1 MITLKNVMVATDF
14 SKTSET
20 ALEYGRAFART
31 FGATLHVVHVVENA
45 FTRMTAGEFGVL
57 NFEEILREMQTA
69 SQKEIDKLVREDD
82 RRELNARA
90 TISLAHDAV
99 HGISAYAKDEK
110 IDMIVMGTHGRT
122 ALSHMLMGSVAEK
135 VVRMAPCPVL
145 TVRHPEHEF
154 IRPDA
159 LQRAT

>member
-1 MITLKNVMVATDF
+1 MIRLKQVMVATDF
-14 SKTSET
+14 SQTSEK

-57 NFEEILREMQTA
+57 NFEEILREMQGA
-69 SQKEIDKLVREDD
+69 SQKELDKVVRDDD
-82 RRELNARA
+82 RRELHARA
-90 TISLAHDAV
+90 AVTTAHDAV
-99 HGISAYAKDEK
+99 LGISTYAKDEK
-110 IDMIVMGTHGRT
+110 IDIIVMGTHGRT
-122 ALSHMLMGSVAEK
+122 ALTHMLMGSVAEK

-154 IRPDA
+154 ITPDT